1 MEKSKPPQNNLI
13 MMIIA
18 TVALAA
24 LLLAGVLGER
34 WLSSQGQLTAQFEE
48 CMEQAPLKQRFS
60 QTRPEDVLSPDNLQV
75 HFNKFDQ
82 IFQTTGCHPFG
93 TVKSSCHG
101 QHITKNQLLSQKA
114 VIQNWELRNHKNN
127 YAERTEHQYGIQT
140 PQFGSMIIEI
150 LIQKA
155 LSKAH

>member
-34 WLSSQGQLTAQFEE
+34 WWSSQGQLTAQFEE
-48 CMEQAPLKQRFS
+48 CMEQAPFKQSFS

-75 HFNKFDQ
+75 HFNEFDQ
-82 IFQTTGCHPFG
+82 IFQATGLPPIWNGEKLMPWKIYHQ
-93 TVKSSCHG
+93 KSIVIAKSCH
-101 QHITKNQLLSQKA
+101 TKLGIMQPQKQL
-114 VIQNWELRNHKNN
+114 RG
-127 YAERTEHQYGIQT
+127 TYGKPVWDPNSPIWL
-140 PQFGSMIIEI
+140 ED
-150 LIQKA
+150 
-155 LSKAH
+155 H